1 MSHENID
8 PKLLALESALAS
20 LSPAPGRL
28 DRDRLLF
35 RAGEAAA
42 GRRWFWP
49 CATAALAMVSAAL
62 GIFVTVRPEPRPA
75 IQIVYVPVK
84 DGSPASSEGAPVANG
99 YSTAAGEVV
108 ALGRE
113 PLSYFQVEQLV
124 QRWGVD
130 ALPDSAPADAG
141 DSAPPA
147 SCTTDLRNNM
157 NLLETQIP

>member
-99 YSTAAGEVV
+99 YSTAAGEAA
-108 ALGRE
+108 ALRPE
-113 PLSYFQVEQLV
+113 ALSYLQVEQFV

-130 ALPDSAPADAG
+130 ALPDSRGDAG

-147 SCTTDLRNNM
+147 SRTTDLRSNM
-157 NLLETQIP
+157 NLETQIP